1 LITPLQTYKRLLGYL
16 RGFRAAFA
24 LGLAGAAVFALTN
37 ASIGLLA
44 KEFINGTF
52 LRRERWILEVT
63 PFVIIGLFAVRGGGD
78 FIQTYFM
85 GLVGRGVIKRMRTQI
100 FDHFL
105 ELPIAFYDRSSAANL
120 LSRLTYNTEQVAQAT
135 TDSITL
141 IVRES
146 LSVIAFLGVLFYLNT
161 KLTLIV
167 ILIGPVIAWLITIV
181 NRNFRRYSR
190 RIQNSMGDVTRVA
203 KDALDAPR
211 MIKAFNAQAYE
222 VALFES
228 VNEHNRRSN
237 MKLIMTRGLANPV
250 VQIIGSFAAATV
262 FYIATADALAGRFTV
277 GEFMGYMIALLSIT
291 QPLRNL
297 INAAGPMQQ
306 GIAAGQS
313 IFELLDERA
322 EDRGGAIELER
333 ATGLIEMRHVNFC
346 YEQGKGAALE
356 DVHLSIRPGEVVA
369 IVGRSGSGKSTL
381 VSLLPRF
388 HDPASGEVRI
398 DGRNVRDYTLASL
411 RRQIALVSQE
421 VVLFNDSIRRNISF
435 GRDASA
441 AQIEAAALQAHV
453 LEFAHELPQG
463 MDTLV
468 GDRGVLLSGG
478 QRQRI
483 AIARALLKDAPI
495 LVLDEATSALD
506 TESERVI
513 QKALEGLMRNR
524 TTLVI
529 AHRLSTV
536 ENADRIVVME
546 QGRIAELG
554 THTELIARGGL
565 YAQLHRL
572 QFAA

>member
-1 LITPLQTYKRLLGYL
+1 MITPLQTYKRLLSYL
-16 RGFRAAFA
+16 HGFRTPFA
-24 LGLAGAAVFALTN
+24 IGIAGAMLFALTN
-37 ASIGLLA
+37 SSIALLA

-52 LRRERWILEVT
+52 LRRERWILEIT
-63 PFVIIGLFAVRGGGD
+63 PFVIIGLFMLRGSGD
-78 FIQTYFM
+78 FVQTYFM
-85 GLVGRGVIKRMRTQI
+85 GFVGRGVIKRMRTQI

-146 LSVIAFLGVLFYLNT
+146 LSVIAFFGILFYLNT

-211 MIKAFNAQAYE
+211 IVKAFNAQPYE
-222 VALFES
+222 VALFET
-228 VNEHNRRSN
+228 VNEHNRHSN
-237 MKLIMTRGLANPV
+237 MKLIMTKGLANPV
-250 VQIIGSFAAATV
+250 VQIIASFAAAVV

-313 IFELLDERA
+313 IFELLDEPLEDKGGTVTFTRA
-322 EDRGGAIELER
+322 EGAIE
-333 ATGLIEMRHVNFC
+333 MRDVSFA

-356 DVHLSIRPGEVVA
+356 NISLSIRPGEVIA

-388 HDPASGEVRI
+388 HDPAAGEVRI

-411 RRQIALVSQE
+411 RQQIALVSQD

-435 GRDASA
+435 GREATD

-463 MDTLV
+463 IDTLV

-513 QKALEGLMRNR
+513 QKALEGLMRDR

-546 QGRIAELG
+546 QGRIIEIG
-554 THTELIARGGL
+554 THAELIARGGL